1 VRIRSLFHALLC
13 TAIAAGCSPGDGLGI
28 VQRLGPRDLEVREID
43 REVREVLPSDPAQ
56 RLAAQLDASCSVH
69 LGHAHGASEGTLTF
83 SVAFSQG
90 DDSAPS
96 NSYSGSSHGGQ
107 GWTDARIAVP
117 PAGATG
123 LILTIAGE
131 GAEGGVWSRP
141 LAVCPASRQRGE
153 RRNVIL
159 ISLDTLRA
167 DRLGSYGNPNALT
180 PSLDRIVAGGT
191 LFEHAYAHF
200 PSTLSSHASLFTGQ
214 YPSQHRVG
222 MNLLELRREL
232 ETLAPAFARQGY
244 TTAAFTE
251 NAFVSSDFGFNIGFD
266 SYHNG
271 AATKGRPGEAGRTFA
286 RGIEWL
292 ERRPDAHFFLFLHT
306 YEVHVPYAPE
316 PEALSTVMENQAAEY
331 SGRFASQCG
340 GLVPIAHNSGRI
352 VLSAADRLQIER
364 LYDAE
369 VVELDRQV
377 GELFRQL
384 ERLVLLESTLVVL
397 FSDHGEAF
405 YEHGLMGHGTS
416 LHEEVM
422 RVPLILHLPGVVP
435 GAQRISPRLGLI
447 DLGPTIAELAG
458 IGPVLEQSPGRSR
471 AAWVLGGRIDP
482 AGPVF
487 SELDASPAAC
497 AEQEPGQFTICP
509 YDGVSVRDEEYSY
522 IQSRVHDEEFLYAFS
537 SDAAEQRNIA
547 AQLPEVTARYR
558 KLSDDFRARVKSPHL
573 EVERPELHPTTQ
585 ENLRALGYL
594 E

>member
-1 VRIRSLFHALLC
+1 VHIRSLLKALLC
-13 TAIAAGCSPGDGLGI
+13 TAIAAACSPGDGPGV
-28 VQRLGPRDLEVREID
+28 VQRLGPPHLEVREID
-43 REVREVLPSDPAQ
+43 REVREVLPSNPSQ
-56 RLAAQLDASCSVH
+56 RLAARLDASCSIH
-69 LGHAHGASEGTLTF
+69 LGYANGASQGTLSF
-83 SVAFSQG
+83 SVAFSHE
-90 DDSAPS
+90 DDSTT
-96 NSYSGSSHGGQ
+96 NGYSGSSQGGQ
-107 GWTDARIAVP
+107 GWTDARIALP

-123 LILTIAGE
+123 LVLAITGE
-131 GAEGGVWSRP
+131 AAESGAWSRP
-141 LAVCPASRQRGE
+141 LAVCPAGRGLGE

-167 DRLGSYGNPNALT
+167 DRLGSYGNPDGLT
-180 PSLDRIVAGGT
+180 PSLDRIVAEGT
-191 LFEHAYAHF
+191 LFDHAYAHF

-214 YPSQHRVG
+214 YPSQHGVG
-222 MNLLELRREL
+222 MNLLELGREV
-232 ETLAPAFARQGY
+232 ETLAPAFARHGY

-251 NAFVSSDFGFNIGFD
+251 NAFVSSDFGFNLGFD

-271 AATKGRPGEAGRTFA
+271 PATKGRAGEAGRTFE

-292 ERRPDAHFFLFLHT
+292 ERRPDAPFFLFLHT

-316 PEALSTVMENQAAEY
+316 PATLSTVMEDQAVEY
-331 SGRFASQCG
+331 EGRFSSQCG
-340 GLVPIAHNSGRI
+340 GLVPIAYNSGRI

-384 ERLVLLESTLVVL
+384 ERLGLLESTLVAL

-416 LHEEVM
+416 LYEEVM

-435 GAQRISPRLGLI
+435 AAQHIGPRVGLI
-447 DLGPTIAELAG
+447 DLGPTLAELAG
-458 IGPVLEQSPGRSR
+458 IGPVLESSPGRSR
-471 AAWVLGGRIDP
+471 AGWVLGSPIEP

-497 AEQEPGQFTICP
+497 AEQKPGEFTLCP
-509 YDGVSVRDEEYSY
+509 YDGVSVRDEEYTY
-522 IQSRVHDEEFLYAFS
+522 IQSRAHDEEFLYAFR
-537 SDAAEQRNIA
+537 SDGAEQSNIA
-547 AQLPEVTARYR
+547 SQLPEVTSRYR
-558 KLSDDFRARVKSPHL
+558 KLSDEFRERVKSQHL
-573 EVERPELHPTTQ
+573 ETERPELHPTTQ
-585 ENLRALGYL
+585 QNLRKLGYI